1 MAAEILINEEQEWN
15 KIYDQLGKT
24 MSQQDKDAIA
34 YLMYEANLGLDFL
47 TKPLE
52 ERTTVILQFAKK
64 YASLPP
70 KERQQIIL
78 KSQHHKKSS
87 TQGKIKKTKPANN
100 KSVELVS
107 VETKEI
113 SPEENLGAIY
123 ILFFNKNEQAE
134 LMQIFNDPTKYKKH
148 YTNIGEFVDET
159 SSSPNPNIVYF
170 IKTDTE
176 KPEPVVAP
184 VQSEN
189 MDTNLQNTI
198 IVGDF
203 DCKGYIR
210 CPQSEDDIKSTLKIL
225 PLAVYGKLICSNWN
239 HDLFYEIET
248 FPYAKSIDCSYSIG
262 DLYDLYDMIQRLPT
276 IKGKIVTTQ
285 IIIQNE
291 LMNISHLKKVLKK
304 DPQEDEYV
312 ALDNIV
318 KFLKKHPDLQVV
330 STGGKNLMASIDATK
345 EQLAKQNEQKQE
357 CKPTQDLKPTNTT
370 TQWTPSFIKLD
381 KIMSDLRVEQP
392 DVDFSVLGDDDIQ
405 NIAHGMKPK
414 FVKTDTN
421 GHVIEIRSDGVAAF
435 HTQITNAVKAKA
447 KEINT
452 ENSEQP
458 DTVPET
464 TRSNTQHKQKQ
475 RTLWITQSVLDTL
488 KEYNG
493 QPFKDRIKWL
503 QSLSNPTRKFKIQSV
518 EGIKNGKAYELT
530 PEKTFKGGMRLYVPS
545 VEPEQM
551 LAFCLGTKN
560 TQRSKD
566 LANIKASAS
575 LFTAINDELKKIDG
589 SVPQTVIHGETLYK
603 FNAPET
609 RKLLGIENHED
620 KSVQITVTR
629 DVAKQAEQTGQQA
642 IPFQQAFSANKN
654 NTAEKAETETKQN
667 SRKVQDTNKNTDQT
681 EQPHTE
687 HKTIKSARFIVSQ
700 LREKYDCNIDQDLF
714 MLLVNKYNASFQE
727 YLEHHDGD
735 LYEIK
740 RQIEELSGYIKNNIP
755 HLIGKWKTSEQA
767 AMLYYNDQ
775 YKIPRGVN
783 VYDLAIVLSNKCR
796 ELGVNDET
804 KNYFAESGNT
814 YFWNITNLPTFI
826 KTYLPNFVRIPK
838 ESTLDNTQAT
848 SETPQQT
855 NETNWITIE
864 ELAERL
870 QTTPDV
876 IRQVNNQYK
885 VSHNH
890 PDWTSGR
897 QKWRFNAAKV
907 PDYEQEYGDIIR
919 EITQLK
925 SANNSGIPQEPAPDE
940 QPTPVDVAI
949 TPGPKSES
957 GTKFD
962 GMLGVKALTTKLD
975 AMMKLIDQKLKEKE
989 DTEHEIQ
996 TLGQEISK
1004 INDQAIAK
1012 IQANDI
1018 DSATELL
1025 NQTKQKKR
1033 ELEEAKERVKQ
1044 LDQNIAELR
1053 AQSNEASEKLR
1064 RFQQAQEKQKAAEQ
1078 AVQIA
1083 NEEARKAN
1091 EDLQQFL
1098 ENGFN
1103 LD

>member
-1 MAAEILINEEQEWN
+1 M
-15 KIYDQLGKT
+15 
-24 MSQQDKDAIA
+24 
-34 YLMYEANLGLDFL
+34 
-47 TKPLE
+47 
-52 ERTTVILQFAKK
+52 
-64 YASLPP
+64 
-70 KERQQIIL
+70 
-78 KSQHHKKSS
+78 
-87 TQGKIKKTKPANN
+87 
-100 KSVELVS
+100 
-107 VETKEI
+107 
-113 SPEENLGAIY
+113 
-123 ILFFNKNEQAE
+123 
-134 LMQIFNDPTKYKKH
+134 
-148 YTNIGEFVDET
+148 
-159 SSSPNPNIVYF
+159 
-170 IKTDTE
+170 
-176 KPEPVVAP
+176 
-184 VQSEN
+184 
-189 MDTNLQNTI
+189 
-198 IVGDF
+198 
-203 DCKGYIR
+203 
-210 CPQSEDDIKSTLKIL
+210 
-225 PLAVYGKLICSNWN
+225 
-239 HDLFYEIET
+239 
-248 FPYAKSIDCSYSIG
+248 
-262 DLYDLYDMIQRLPT
+262 
-276 IKGKIVTTQ
+276 
-285 IIIQNE
+285 
-291 LMNISHLKKVLKK
+291 
-304 DPQEDEYV
+304 
-312 ALDNIV
+312 
-318 KFLKKHPDLQVV
+318 
-330 STGGKNLMASIDATK
+330 
-345 EQLAKQNEQKQE
+345 
-357 CKPTQDLKPTNTT
+357 
-370 TQWTPSFIKLD
+370 
-381 KIMSDLRVEQP
+381 
-392 DVDFSVLGDDDIQ
+392 
-405 NIAHGMKPK
+405 
-414 FVKTDTN
+414 
-421 GHVIEIRSDGVAAF
+421 
-435 HTQITNAVKAKA
+435 
-447 KEINT
+447 
-452 ENSEQP
+452 
-458 DTVPET
+458 
-464 TRSNTQHKQKQ
+464 
-475 RTLWITQSVLDTL
+475 
-488 KEYNG
+488 
-493 QPFKDRIKWL
+493 
-503 QSLSNPTRKFKIQSV
+503 
-518 EGIKNGKAYELT
+518 
-530 PEKTFKGGMRLYVPS
+530 
-545 VEPEQM
+545 
-551 LAFCLGTKN
+551 
-560 TQRSKD
+560 
-566 LANIKASAS
+566 
-575 LFTAINDELKKIDG
+575 KKIDG
-589 SVPQTVIHGETLYK
+589 SVPQTVIHGETLYN

-609 RKLLGIENHED
+609 RKLLGIENQED
-620 KSVQITVTR
+620 KSVPTDITR

-642 IPFQQAFSANKN
+642 TPFQQAFSANKN

-714 MLLVNKYNASFQE
+714 MLLVNKYNTSFQK

-783 VYDLAIVLSNKCR
+783 VYDLAIVLSTTCR

-804 KNYFAESGNT
+804 KNYFAESGDT

-826 KTYLPNFVRIPK
+826 KTYLPEFVRIPK

-897 QKWRFNAAKV
+897 QKWRFNVAKV

-925 SANNSGIPQEPAPDE
+925 SANNSGIPQDPAPNE

-949 TPGPKSES
+949 APGPKSES

-996 TLGQEISK
+996 TLDQEISK